1 MKIFFSVGEPSGDL
15 HASNLIRQLRHHDPE
30 LETVGFGGPKMEA
43 AGCRILFRMTE
54 LAIMFFGSAI
64 RRLPQFIRLLRM
76 AGRYLDENP
85 VDGIVLIDF
94 SGFNWWMAW
103 QGKRRGIPVFYY
115 GVPQMW
121 AWAPWRIRKLKR
133 RVDHVLCKLPFEE
146 TWFQERGVKAVYV
159 GHPYFDELQQ
169 HRPDW
174 DWIESIRSRRGPHLV
189 LLPGSRHSEVERH
202 APVMLDSARWLR
214 QTIPDLRVSFACYDQ
229 RHRQMIQSMLQ
240 NADDHV
246 ECHVGRTLDL
256 MQTADACLACSG
268 SASLELMYYHCPS
281 VIIYRL
287 SRVARSVMPWLIRC
301 RFITLVN
308 LIASDNIAGPLW
320 ALCPADSC
328 DPTPPMPEHVFTET
342 EPERICGEL
351 RQWLSA
357 PAKRAVAVERLKAL
371 AERFAHPGAT
381 QRAADH
387 IMTALE
393 FGFESTPRS
402 KRAA

>member
-15 HASNLIRQLRHHDPE
+15 HASNLIQQLRRHDPD
-30 LETVGFGGPKMEA
+30 LETVGFGGTKMEA

-85 VDGIVLIDF
+85 VDAIVLIDF

-121 AWAPWRIRKLKR
+121 AWAPWRIKKLKR

-146 TWFQERGVKAVYV
+146 KWFRERGVQAVYV

-169 HRPDW
+169 HQPDSS
-174 DWIESIRSRRGPHLV
+174 WIESFRSCRSPHLV
-189 LLPGSRHSEVERH
+189 LLPGSRNSEVERH
-202 APVMLDSARWLR
+202 APVMLESARWLR
-214 QTIPDLRVSFACYDQ
+214 QEIPALRVSFACYDQ
-229 RHRQMIQSMLQ
+229 RHQRMIQAMLQ
-240 NADDHV
+240 NTDDQI

-256 MQTADACLACSG
+256 MQAADACLACSG

-281 VIIYRL
+281 VIVYRL
-287 SRVARSVMPWLIRC
+287 SRVARSVMPWLIQC

-308 LIASDNIAGPLW
+308 LIASDSIAGPLW
-320 ALCPADSC
+320 ALRPADSR
-328 DPTPPMPEHVFTET
+328 DPAPPMPEHVFTQA
-342 EPERICGEL
+342 EPAKICGEL
-351 RQWLSA
+351 KEWLSDTE
-357 PAKRAVAVERLKAL
+357 KRAVAAERLKAL
-371 AERFAHPGAT
+371 AERFAHPGAS
-381 QRAADH
+381 QRAAEY
-387 IMTALE
+387 IVTALN
-393 FGFESTPRS
+393 SRIATSAQS